1 MTSLTS
7 VNMTDK
13 PFQYYIDTP
22 KQNNRIN
29 SPFVLISGWI
39 IYGKGSVI
47 ENVSIS
53 YANKPLQGLTIVS
66 RPDVQLAYPDH
77 SVFGFSDFLL
87 FSDFFTGE
95 NFSIEFTIDH
105 NKYAFVVDFQFDNE
119 IGKKFLH
126 DKQAK
131 LKKIRNILRCP
142 ICGNE
147 EFSNIDNDTSLKCL
161 NCQSKFKF
169 NSSKFNLLTQELI
182 TYGVVKSTQN
192 ISAHKYDSVA
202 VNIIEQFKN
211 GLILDNGCGLRDVY
225 HDNIVNF
232 EIVDYPTTDVIGIG
246 EKLPFKSEVFD
257 AVFSLAVLEHVRN
270 PFECA
275 QEITRVLKPGGTL
288 YAAVPFLQPFHGY
301 PDHYYNMTSSGLK
314 NLFSG
319 KFEIIECSVPQAGLP
334 VWCLTWFLNSYI
346 RGLPEAEAKNFKNM
360 KIADLLDHPHKYLE
374 QDFVTQL
381 SSEVN
386 EELACVNCLI
396 AKKL

>member
-1 MTSLTS
+1 MEE
-7 VNMTDK
+7 K
-13 PFQYYIDTP
+13 AFQYWIDTP
-22 KQNNRIN
+22 SHNQIIN
-29 SPFVLISGWI
+29 LPFVFISGWI
-39 IYGKGSVI
+39 ICAKGSVI
-47 ENVSIS
+47 DDLGIC
-53 YANKPLQGLTIVS
+53 YANQPLQPLKSAS
-66 RPDVQLAYPDH
+66 RPDVQLAYPEH
-77 SVFGFSDFLL
+77 SVLGFSDFLL
-87 FSDFFTGE
+87 FTDFSTRAK
-95 NFSIEFTIDH
+95 FSIEFTIDR
-105 NKYAFVVDFQFDNE
+105 NKYGFIVHFEFDSE
-119 IGKKFLH
+119 IGKKFLR
-126 DKQAK
+126 DKQEK
-131 LKKIRNILRCP
+131 LKIIRNILRYP
-142 ICGNE
+142 ICRNE
-147 EFSNIDNDTSLKCL
+147 EFSNIDRETQLKCL
-161 NCQSKFKF
+161 SCQSKFNLNTSSF
-169 NSSKFNLLTQELI
+169 NFLTQELVVHGI
-182 TYGVVKSTQN
+182 VKSTAN
-192 ISAHKYDSVA
+192 ISANKYDSVA

-319 KFEIIECSVPQAGLP
+319 EFEIIECSVPQAGLP

-346 RGLPEAEAKNFKNM
+346 RGLPETAANNFKNM
-360 KIADLLDHPHKYLE
+360 KVADLLDHPHKYLE

-381 SSEVN
+381 NLEVN

-396 AKKL
+396 ARKL

>member
-1 MTSLTS
+1 MQE
-7 VNMTDK
+7 K
-13 PFQYYIDTP
+13 AFQYYIDTP
-22 KQNNRIN
+22 SHNKIIN

-47 ENVSIS
+47 EDLSIC
-53 YANKPLQGLTIVS
+53 YANKPLQALTIVS

-87 FSDFFTGE
+87 FSDFSIAGK
-95 NFSIEFTIDH
+95 FSIEFTIDH
-105 NKYAFVVDFQFDNE
+105 NKHGFLVDFEFDSE
-119 IGKKFLH
+119 IGKKFIH
-126 DKQAK
+126 DKQEK
-131 LKKIRNILRCP
+131 LNKIRNILRCP

-147 EFSNIDNDTSLKCL
+147 EFSNIDDETSLKCL
-161 NCQSKFKF
+161 NCQSEF
-169 NSSKFNLLTQELI
+169 NFNTSKFNLLTQELI
-182 TYGVVKSTQN
+182 VHGIVKSTEN
-192 ISAHKYDSVA
+192 ISANKYDSVA
-202 VNIIEQFKN
+202 INIIQQFKN

-225 HDNIVNF
+225 YDNIVNF

-314 NLFSG
+314 NLFSEE
-319 KFEIIECSVPQAGLP
+319 FEILECSVPQAGLP

-346 RGLPEAEAKNFKNM
+346 RGLPEAAAKNFKNM
-360 KIADLLDHPHKYLE
+360 KISDLLEHPHKYLE

-381 SSEVN
+381 SPQVN

-396 AKKL
+396 ARKL